1 MVVGGGTTI
10 IIHMNEDYTTT
21 RINKE
26 LQSGSNG
33 SSIIILRIVDLF
45 SIAISVPPIFSKI
58 NT

>member
-1 MVVGGGTTI
+1 MVVGEGTTI

-21 RINKE
+21 CINKE
-26 LQSGSNG
+26 LLSGRNG

-45 SIAISVPPIFSKI
+45 SISISVPPIFSKI